1 MKTIS
6 VREFVKLTGIKE
18 GQVRDLTF
26 AKGFPCVRI
35 GRRVHIYEEKALEW
49 LNKHEGKTV
58 QIKRTLF

>member
-1 MKTIS
+1 METIS
-6 VREFVKLTGIKE
+6 VREFVQLTGIKE

-35 GRRVHIYEEKALEW
+35 GRRVHIFRDKALQW
-49 LNKHEGKTV
+49 LEKHEGKTV